1 MTYSGEVQ
9 VGGPPDTREIE
20 GLTVTK
26 IAVGPMDNNAYLL
39 RDTSTGQGLLIDAA
53 NEAGR
58 LIEVIGDVP
67 VGTIVTTHRHADHW
81 QALAEVAK
89 HTGAQLVAHV
99 ADADELP
106 VPVGHRAEDGEVL
119 AFGDASVTL
128 IHLRGH
134 TPGSVAVL
142 YDAGGR
148 LADTPHV
155 FTGDSLFPGGVGKT
169 NLDAAY
175 IKDGYSATV
184 TDPFTLLLNDVTE
197 RLFNRLPDATW
208 VYPGH
213 GRDTT
218 LGAERPHLAEWRER
232 GW

>member
-1 MTYSGEVQ
+1 
-9 VGGPPDTREIE
+9 
-20 GLTVTK
+20 
-26 IAVGPMDNNAYLL
+26 MDNNAYLL

-58 LIEVIGDVP
+58 LIELIGDVP
-67 VGTIVTTHRHADHW
+67 VGTIVTTHRHWDHW
-81 QALAEVAK
+81 QALTEVAK
-89 HTGAQLVAHV
+89 HTGAQVVAHA

-106 VPVGHRAEDGEVL
+106 VAVGRRAQDGEVL

-128 IHLRGH
+128 VHLRGH

-148 LADTPHV
+148 LADAPHV

-169 NLDAAY
+169 GSPED
-175 IKDGYSATV
+175 
-184 TDPFTLLLNDVTE
+184 FTSLLADVTE
-197 RLFNRLPDATW
+197 RLFGRLPDETW

-213 GRDTT
+213 GKDTT
-218 LGAERPHLAEWRER
+218 LGTERPHLGAWRER